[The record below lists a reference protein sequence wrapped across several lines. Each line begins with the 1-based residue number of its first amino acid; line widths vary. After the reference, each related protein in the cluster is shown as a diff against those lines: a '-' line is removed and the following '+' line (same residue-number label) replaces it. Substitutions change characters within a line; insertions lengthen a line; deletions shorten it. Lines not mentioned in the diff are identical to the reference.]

1 MNIDFYISSLSGGGA
16 ENVLTTLAKQ
26 LKNSGHRISI
36 TSLEKRPQ
44 FYNVDE
50 GIELIKYDNKHKG
63 KIKEIIADF
72 KAIRTQ
78 LKKRGETDICV
89 SFLSRCNIQVLLCS
103 LFLKKKVVVC
113 DRNNPLME
121 HSKLVF
127 WLSNQIY
134 RLASAVFV
142 QTEQIK
148 SFYPKYLQKKMYVI
162 ENTLDTEKLDGQC
175 EGEIEQENTI
185 ISIGRLEP
193 QKDFKT
199 LISAFEK
206 IAEKYPDWK
215 VKIFGKGDMKDELQ
229 EFIDNKGLGERVLLC
244 GRTET
249 PFKELKKSKIFVLSS
264 HYEGF
269 PNVLCEGM
277 YAGIGCISSDCVSG
291 PSELIND
298 GENGF
303 LFPVGDEKA
312 LAGKLDL
319 LLSSEEICSI
329 IGERAKETVK
339 RLELPVICEKWYNC
353 LRGVTNET

>member
-16 ENVLTTLAKQ
+16 ENVLTTLAKE
-26 LKNSGHRISI
+26 LKKNGHKISI

-44 FYNVDE
+44 FYPVDD
-50 GIELIKYDNKHKG
+50 GIELIKHDNKNKG
-63 KIKEIIADF
+63 KLKEIIADF
-72 KAIRTQ
+72 KAIRKQ
-78 LKKRGETDICV
+78 LKERKDTDVCV
-89 SFLSRCNIQVLLCS
+89 SFLSRCNLQVLLCS
-103 LFLKKKVVVC
+103 LFLHKKVVVC

-134 RLASAVFV
+134 RLSSAVFV

-162 ENTLDTEKLDGQC
+162 ENTLDTEKLDKQFDC
-175 EGEIEQENTI
+175 DTIAENTI

-199 LISAFEK
+199 LITAFSK
-206 IAEKYPDWK
+206 ITDKYPDWK
-215 VKIFGKGDMKDELQ
+215 VKIFGKGDMRDELQ
-229 EFIDNKGLGERVLLC
+229 SFIDEKGLTEKVLLC

-249 PFKELKKSKIFVLSS
+249 PFKELKKSKVFVLSS

-277 YAGIGCISSDCVSG
+277 YAGLGCISSDCVSG
-291 PSELIND
+291 PRELIED

-303 LFPVGDEKA
+303 LFPVGDEKI
-312 LAGKLDL
+312 LAEKLDL
-319 LLSSEEICSI
+319 LLSSSDICDI
-329 IGERAKETVK
+329 MGNRAKNTVE
-339 RLELPVICEKWYNC
+339 RLKLPVITGKWYEC
-353 LRGVTNET
+353 LRSVADEA

>member
-1 MNIDFYISSLSGGGA
+1 MKIDFYISSLSGGGA
-16 ENVLTTLAKQ
+16 ENVLTTLAKSFAEAGN
-26 LKNSGHRISI
+26 KVSI

-44 FYNVDE
+44 FYPVDE
-50 GIELIKYDNKHKG
+50 KVELIKYDNKDKG
-63 KIKEIIADF
+63 RIGEIIADF
-72 KAIRTQ
+72 KAIRGQ
-78 LKKRGETDICV
+78 MKEREDTDVCI

-103 LFLKKKVVVC
+103 LFLHKKVVVC

-148 SFYPKYLQKKMYVI
+148 SFYPKDLQKKMYVI
-162 ENTLDTEKLDGQC
+162 ENTLDTEKLDKQC
-175 EGEIEQENTI
+175 DEGCEQENTI

-199 LISAFEK
+199 LISAFGT
-206 IAEKYPDWK
+206 IANKYPDWK
-215 VKIFGKGDMKDELQ
+215 VKIFGKGDMKDEIQ
-229 EFIDNKGLGERVLLC
+229 AFIDEKGLTEQVLLC

-277 YAGIGCISSDCVSG
+277 YAALSCISSDCVSG
-291 PSELIND
+291 PRELIND

-303 LFPVGDEKA
+303 LFPIGDERK
-312 LAGKLDL
+312 LAEDIEKLIL
-319 LLSSEEICSI
+319 SEELRELF
-329 IGERAKETVK
+329 GRKAAKTVERLKISA
-339 RLELPVICEKWYNC
+339 IADKWYQTIKFVISG
-353 LRGVTNET
+353 R

>member
-16 ENVLTTLAKQ
+16 ENVLTTLAKSFAE
-26 LKNSGHRISI
+26 SGNKVSI

-44 FYNVDE
+44 FYPVDE
-50 GIELIKYDNKHKG
+50 RVELIKYDNKGKG
-63 KIKEIIADF
+63 RLKEIIADF
-72 KAIRTQ
+72 KAIRGQ
-78 LKKRGETDICV
+78 LKERKDTDVCV

-103 LFLKKKVVVC
+103 AFLHKKVVVC

-134 RLASAVFV
+134 RMASAVFV

-162 ENTLDTEKLDGQC
+162 ENTLDTEKLDKQC
-175 EGEIEQENTI
+175 DEEIVKENTI
-185 ISIGRLEP
+185 ISMGRLEP

-199 LISAFEK
+199 LISAFGT
-206 IAEKYPDWK
+206 IAYKYPDWK
-215 VKIFGKGDMKDELQ
+215 VKIFGKGDMKDEIQ
-229 EFIDNKGLGERVLLC
+229 AFIDEKGLTGQVLLC

-277 YAGIGCISSDCVSG
+277 YAGLACISSDCVSG
-291 PSELIND
+291 PRELIND

-303 LFPVGDEKA
+303 LFPIGNEKI
-312 LAGKLDL
+312 LAEKLNL
-319 LLSSEEICSI
+319 LLSSEEICDI
-329 IGERAKETVK
+329 IGERAKNTTN
-339 RLELPVICEKWYNC
+339 RLKLSVICEKWFNC
-353 LRGVTNET
+353 LRGVADEA

>member
-16 ENVLTTLAKQ
+16 ENVLTTLAKE
-26 LKNSGHRISI
+26 LKNNGHKVSI

-44 FYNVDE
+44 FYSVDA
-50 GIELIKYDNKHKG
+50 GIELIKHNNTKKG
-63 KIKEIIADF
+63 RLKEIIADF
-72 KAIRTQ
+72 KDIRRQ
-78 LKKRGETDICV
+78 LKERKDTDICV
-89 SFLSRCNIQVLLCS
+89 SFLSRCNLQVLLCS
-103 LFLKKKVVVC
+103 LFLHKKVVVC
-113 DRNNPLME
+113 DRNNPLKE

-127 WLSNQIY
+127 WLSNQVY

-162 ENTLDTEKLDGQC
+162 ENTLDTAKLDAQC
-175 EGEIEQENTI
+175 DDEIAPENTI

-199 LISAFEK
+199 LISAFGT
-206 IAEKYPDWK
+206 IADKYPDWK
-215 VKIFGKGDMKDELQ
+215 VKIFGKGNMHDELQ
-229 EFIDNKGLGERVLLC
+229 QFIDNKNLSERVLLC

-249 PFKELKKSKIFVLSS
+249 PFKELKKSKVFVLSS

-277 YAGIGCISSDCVSG
+277 YAGLPCISSDCVSG
-291 PSELIND
+291 PRELIND

-303 LFPVGDEKA
+303 LFPIGNEKI
-312 LAGKLDL
+312 LAEKLDL
-319 LLSSEEICSI
+319 LLSSDEICGI
-329 IGERAKETVK
+329 MGDRAKNTVK
-339 RLELPVICEKWYNC
+339 RLELPVIVEKWYNC
-353 LRGVTNET
+353 LRGVVDEA